1 MHDYHDATLK
11 ISTIDWESGAVSIAF
26 DLCVQPAQQAII
38 MVREISE
45 FTVKRHFPW
54 GKSVSVN
61 RLDIDS
67 VESGYRL
74 QIEMQSGDKI
84 VVVGKEVFEKVLTD
98 GTPHS

>member
-1 MHDYHDATLK
+1 M
-11 ISTIDWESGAVSIAF
+11 SIAF